1 MKNAR
6 IKRSELR
13 RWLGLAALTSIT
25 LLMALGQSYAGEKE
39 RGYLGIYLEPLDN
52 ETRESLKFKGDG
64 VLVDDVADDSPADEA
79 GLEEGDIIVKF
90 GDKAVKDVD
99 ELREMIAASQ
109 PGDKAALVVFRDGKE
124 INLTA
129 KLGEAEDV
137 AQEFRMY
144 KGMKGRPGRM
154 MMMKGGCCSP
164 EACGV
169 WLGVEVQKLSDQLA
183 EYFKVKDGEGM
194 LVATVIK
201 DTPAEKA
208 GIKAG
213 DVIIKIGDEDVS
225 DRADLREAIC
235 EKKAGDEVE
244 VTLLRDG
251 QKRTLR
257 VALADMPKARCDM
270 KGMGGK
276 GRGCFIGPEGLEL
289 DLEGIGPEI
298 ERHMSEL
305 PEHFEGSMEDLQKQL
320 DQLRE
325 ELDNLKLKMENK

>member
-1 MKNAR
+1 MKGAAIR
-6 IKRSELR
+6 RGDSR
-13 RWLGLAALTSIT
+13 RWLGLAALAFF
-25 LLMALGQSYAGEKE
+25 ALILAWGQASAGDKE

-52 ETRESLKFKGDG
+52 ETREALKFKGDG
-64 VLVDDVADDSPADEA
+64 VLVNEVAKESPADEA
-79 GLEEGDIIVKF
+79 GVEDGDIIVKF
-90 GDKAVKDVD
+90 GDKAVRDVD

-109 PGDKAALVVFRDGKE
+109 PGDKAVMVVFRDGKE

-154 MMMKGGCCSP
+154 MMMKGGCCGA
-164 EACGV
+164 EVCGV

-194 LVATVIK
+194 LVATVLEG
-201 DTPAEKA
+201 TPAQKA
-208 GIKAG
+208 GLKAG
-213 DVIIKIGDEDVS
+213 DVIIKIGDEEVS

-235 EKKAGDEVE
+235 GKKAGDEVD

-251 QKRTLR
+251 QKRTLK
-257 VALADMPKARCDM
+257 VALADMPKEHCDM
-270 KGMGGK
+270 KAMGG
-276 GRGCFIGPEGLEL
+276 RGMSWFGPEGLEL
-289 DLEGIGPEI
+289 NLEGIGPEI
-298 ERHMSEL
+298 ERHMLEL
-305 PEHFEGSMEDLQKQL
+305 PEHLDGSMEELQEQL